1 MDAQFLAARSAL
13 GSLCGR
19 SCIRNQMQIVLVII
33 DVTVNNLSGNGSNL
47 DMRDVYSLISSMLSS
62 VIF

>member
-1 MDAQFLAARSAL
+1 MDAQFSAARSAL
-13 GSLCGR
+13 GSLCSR

-47 DMRDVYSLISSMLSS
+47 NM
-62 VIF
+62 